1 MSKRRGE
8 DSPSQIAGKRSRP
21 EPKKHL
27 YLVFDDWEKGY
38 SIRQIDPDTMLSNS
52 SDDDLVYAVVDL
64 PEPAAFRFVAH
75 ARDTQFFAMGS
86 SNIVAVSS
94 GVEATESSPPTLV
107 YDTAAAAL
115 ATAPP
120 LPGHLAGP
128 IIPVADSLYAPTTLG
143 AGMPTAFEAFSCSP
157 YTDEPSS
164 PRRMHEWSWKS
175 VDALRPPAPAWRR
188 RFVVS
193 YAAHPDGHTV
203 FVTTRDASIG
213 GGVAMTYAFDVERR
227 EWTPLGLWALP
238 FLGQG
243 HFDVELD
250 AWVGL
255 DEDPGYICACQV
267 PSRSRYTTVPPE
279 SDKMEERLFG
289 ARDERTLTYMGD
301 SKFCLVVS
309 VGLEDAEEEEESVYD
324 REVRVTTFGLK
335 FDRKGE
341 LRTTTDRKTSSYL
354 APRYVS
360 SFSPVAFWM

>member
-175 VDALRPPAPAWRR
+175 VDALRPPPPPPPPSSSPAPAWRR

-309 VGLEDAEEEEESVYD
+309 VGLEDAEEEEESVGAENYD
-324 REVRVTTFGLK
+324 
-335 FDRKGE
+335 
-341 LRTTTDRKTSSYL
+341 
-354 APRYVS
+354 
-360 SFSPVAFWM
+360 